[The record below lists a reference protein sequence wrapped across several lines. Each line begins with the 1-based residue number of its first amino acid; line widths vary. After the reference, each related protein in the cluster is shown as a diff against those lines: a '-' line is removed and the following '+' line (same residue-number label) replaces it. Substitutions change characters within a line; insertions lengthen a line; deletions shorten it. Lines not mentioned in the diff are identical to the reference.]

1 MQLRPR
7 CLFQC
12 YGSFF
17 SLLFNSAFSHFCSGN
32 EGGRIRKCL
41 PFTITILGWSER
53 FSAFTV
59 NPLMFSCLWLDGIIR
74 PPPTSSPLWD
84 FHRMSSSAITGKI
97 RNFTITTSLRLWKW
111 MSGSQSISGA
121 SVWSGGAVWSRF
133 RVWLMLLTHFPLP
146 PLYLNQTAGSQL
158 VCVSFH

>member
-17 SLLFNSAFSHFCSGN
+17 SSSLQLCFFTLLLRKR
-32 EGGRIRKCL
+32 GGRMRKCL
-41 PFTITILGWSER
+41 PFTITILGWSEG

-59 NPLMFSCLWLDGIIR
+59 NPLKFSCLWLDGIIR
-74 PPPTSSPLWD
+74 PPPISSPLWD
-84 FHRMSSSAITGKI
+84 FRRMSSSAITGKI

-111 MSGSQSISGA
+111 MSGSQSISGV
-121 SVWSGGAVWSRF
+121 SVWSGGAVWSSF
-133 RVWLMLLTHFPLP
+133 RVWLMLLTRFPLP
-146 PLYLNQTAGSQL
+146 PLYLNQTAGSQV